1 MPLTLNL
8 YGLRKVVNVD
18 HEPPLVIQVQSGP
31 RENHFLSPSAELF
44 VLDAEEPGGDIDV
57 AALII
62 EDLFEKFPPDG
73 WIFSQE
79 TSGQIQGVV
88 GGVGLLAVILPGA
101 GTAQRPRGL
110 FPLLVPPGDS
120 TASPG
125 GSPVVPPG
133 VSLLPRPGEA
143 AGVDE
148 VPADPGLRLGVDER
162 SAGRTCPPH
171 EVLHTGAELALGGGE
186 SFHKG
191 GKVQLSSSTTD
202 RQSGSPAPGLVGT
215 SHTGA
220 GPELRLVVTDA
231 GRGQT
236 EGVVDLLFLRIDG
249 VQLVSGIFL
258 PADRVPGHGGVTV
271 SLALNILLHALLY
284 LHRLLVLVVV
294 DDEHVLAVG
303 VDRLARED
311 LTPHYTAR
319 PLPGVPA
326 NPGLK
331 QS

>member
-1 MPLTLNL
+1 M
-8 YGLRKVVNVD
+8 
-18 HEPPLVIQVQSGP
+18 
-31 RENHFLSPSAELF
+31 
-44 VLDAEEPGGDIDV
+44 
-57 AALII
+57 
-62 EDLFEKFPPDG
+62 
-73 WIFSQE
+73 
-79 TSGQIQGVV
+79 
-88 GGVGLLAVILPGA
+88 
-101 GTAQRPRGL
+101 

-236 EGVVDLLFLRIDG
+236 EGVVDLLFLSIDG

-258 PADRVPGHGGVTV
+258 PADCVPGHGGVTV

-284 LHRLLVLVVV
+284 LYRLLVLVVV

-326 NPGLK
+326 NPGLE